1 MSLRAGNRDSWRGA
15 VGISGEFRWWPTGHG
30 ADDVTIGFEWMG
42 QAMEISEFLMH
53 KLERR
58 FETFDFD
65 GDGRIERSDFDSS
78 ARAVAA
84 EFGHEP
90 DSPAAQQLLQLSL
103 QLWGRLASAGDVD
116 IDGSV
121 DLSEYKQAFAEGL
134 LVTEESFEQGYRP
147 FLAAIM
153 AIADF
158 DGDGKLSAEE
168 HARWTGALMRLPA
181 DDAREIHR
189 RLDTD
194 GDGLVT
200 TDDLLQAI
208 HDYYFDENPESVGS
222 WLLGELPG

>member
-1 MSLRAGNRDSWRGA
+1 
-15 VGISGEFRWWPTGHG
+15 
-30 ADDVTIGFEWMG
+30 
-42 QAMEISEFLMH
+42 MEISEFLTR

-58 FETFDFD
+58 FATFDFD

-90 DSPAAQQLLQLSL
+90 DSPAAHQLLQLSL
-103 QLWGRLASAGDVD
+103 QLWGRLASVGDVD

-147 FLAAIM
+147 FLSAIM
-153 AIADF
+153 AIADV
-158 DGDGKLSAEE
+158 DGDGKLTVEDYV
-168 HARWTGALMRLPA
+168 RWTGALMHLPA

-194 GDGLVT
+194 GDGFVT

-208 HDYYFDENPESVGS
+208 YDYYFDENPEGVGS
-222 WLLGELPG
+222 WLLGKLPG

>member
-1 MSLRAGNRDSWRGA
+1 
-15 VGISGEFRWWPTGHG
+15 
-30 ADDVTIGFEWMG
+30 MG
-42 QAMEISEFLMH
+42 QAMEISEFLTR

-58 FETFDFD
+58 FATFDFD

-90 DSPAAQQLLQLSL
+90 DSPAAHQLLQLSL
-103 QLWGRLASAGDVD
+103 QLWGRLASVGDVD

-147 FLAAIM
+147 FLSAIT
-153 AIADF
+153 AIADV
-158 DGDGKLSAEE
+158 DGDGKLTVEDYV
-168 HARWTGALMRLPA
+168 RWTGALMHLPA

-194 GDGLVT
+194 GDGFVT

-208 HDYYFDENPESVGS
+208 YDYYFDENPEGVGS
-222 WLLGELPG
+222 WLLGKLPG